1 MLYLSNNWLVKQS
14 NEKKVRS
21 LLDNLNQDLI
31 TDYLLTETEVIS
43 ELENLGETIIIEK
56 LKNNEIAF
64 GAQHLVIW
72 LGAIFMQ

>member
-14 NEKKVRS
+14 NEKKVRY

-31 TDYLLTETEVIS
+31 TDDLLTEVEVVS
-43 ELENLGETIIIEK
+43 GLENLGETIIIEK

-64 GAQHLVIW
+64 GA
-72 LGAIFMQ
+72 

>member
-1 MLYLSNNWLVKQS
+1 MLYIPNNWLVKQS

-31 TDYLLTETEVIS
+31 TDDLLTEAEVVS
-43 ELENLGETIIIEK
+43 GLENLGETIIIEK

-64 GAQHLVIW
+64 GA
-72 LGAIFMQ
+72 

>member
-14 NEKKVRS
+14 NEKKFRS

-31 TDYLLTETEVIS
+31 TDDLLTEVEVVS
-43 ELENLGETIIIEK
+43 GLENLGETIIIEK

-64 GAQHLVIW
+64 GA
-72 LGAIFMQ
+72 

>member
-1 MLYLSNNWLVKQS
+1 MLYLPNNWLVKQS

-31 TDYLLTETEVIS
+31 TDDLLTEAEVIS
-43 ELENLGETIIIEK
+43 ELESLGETIIIEK

-64 GAQHLVIW
+64 GA
-72 LGAIFMQ
+72 